1 MNIASLVSDLTSAP
15 EGPQRDAAVAALRR
29 YNDLH
34 GKEELNEHLSEV
46 SETFRAYIM
55 EQLKEPGSPDKRS
68 HNETSAA
75 NQSTS
80 MSERIRFLRS
90 KLNATEAVV
99 QSAVEQ
105 HPIAE
110 SVKPTVD
117 TQEFTI
123 PSQRGIPEPSTP
135 SRHGTTKE
143 SRLTP
148 SRIPKP
154 GTSSSSLS
162 PSKATGT
169 TQTLRERLAVA
180 QKNRQAAAA
189 AAENEFD
196 GGKSSGS
203 TSAYGHAAAL
213 RARLEAVKQ
222 QTQSERNI
230 K

>member
-1 MNIASLVSDLTSAP
+1 MLPLLHYEDTMNCTA
-15 EGPQRDAAVAALRR
+15 RKNF
-29 YNDLH
+29 ND
-34 GKEELNEHLSEV
+34 HLSEV

-55 EQLKEPGSPDKRS
+55 EQLKESSSPEKAPR
-68 HNETSAA
+68 NENTSAT
-75 NQSTS
+75 QSTS

-105 HPIAE
+105 QPTTE
-110 SVKPTVD
+110 SAKPAVD
-117 TQEFTI
+117 TRETVFLTTTVRSQPTT
-123 PSQRGIPEPSTP
+123 PSRRGIPEPSTP
-135 SRHGTTKE
+135 SRRSTTKE

-154 GTSSSSLS
+154 GTSSS
-162 PSKATGT
+162 PSKTTGT
-169 TQTLRERLAVA
+169 AQTLRERLAAA
-180 QKNRQAAAA
+180 QKNRKAAAAA
-189 AAENEFD
+189 AAENEID
-196 GGKSSGS
+196 GAKSS

-222 QTQSERNI
+222 QSHSERHI